1 MLETIKMNS
10 KTKIDKTESKSSK
23 STPFIRRKKNESSFS
38 NKADSSPSFIQR
50 QVKDDDKLFPS
61 IGVYLM
67 QSGDKIIGVRVI
79 YIETNTEGLKIEFNR
94 FSPTNI
100 EQIQNDDNF
109 KNFVNSVSIV
119 TIENQLYYQW
129 ENKSGE
135 VNRIPIANPKSAV
148 PDGIFNQKEESIFIK
163 LTTPIQ
169 I

>member
-1 MLETIKMNS
+1 
-10 KTKIDKTESKSSK
+10 
-23 STPFIRRKKNESSFS
+23 
-38 NKADSSPSFIQR
+38 
-50 QVKDDDKLFPS
+50 
-61 IGVYLM
+61 M